1 MFENLKVTLPDKV
14 APNTLDISSLTD
26 EQKIELSLVWR
37 TKGIGVT
44 TIAKTFKVSRRTIY
58 TWLAKAREHYIANL
72 EESTYLELITDHD
85 MQLED
90 LENKALAE
98 LDRVT
103 SPEYG
108 FDELMQVHKKK
119 TGSTKQIAD
128 LLRTVLAIR
137 QQRINLQ
144 MNCGLIPKVAEK
156 LHHTIGNQ
164 VVADQEE
171 YQMSTEDLRSSLL
184 TKLTKLSRL

>member
-14 APNTLDISSLTD
+14 APDTLDISSLTD

-44 TIAKTFKVSRRTIY
+44 TIAKTFKVSRRTVY
-58 TWLAKAREHYIANL
+58 TWLQKARIHYVSNL
-72 EESTYLELITDHD
+72 EESTYLDLISEHD

-90 LENKALAE
+90 LENKALVE
-98 LDRVT
+98 LDRIT
-103 SPEYG
+103 APEYG
-108 FDELMQVHKKK
+108 LDDNLQVHKKRA
-119 TGSTKQIAD
+119 GSTKEIAD

-144 MNCGLIPKVAEK
+144 VTVGLIPKTAEK

-164 VVADQEE
+164 AVDSQEE
-171 YQMSTEDLRSSLL
+171 YLMSTEDLRSSLL